1 MRLSHKILVA
11 MLVTFMST
19 ICIAGDV
26 PTIYQLTDKTRTNA
40 TLRSLVLPGSGQFFL
55 GRNTEGYIASMGAS
69 IGLLG
74 GIYSYY
80 KADAS
85 YSDYQK
91 RGMRND
97 SSYNDYVMYTN
108 YMYYS
113 LGVCVVA
120 WIYGVIDAYY
130 GGGDISGNKKSLMI
144 SADPNNVISYS
155 VEF

>member
-1 MRLSHKILVA
+1 
-11 MLVTFMST
+11 MLVIFMST

-26 PTIYQLTDKTRTNA
+26 PTIYQLTDKTRKNA
-40 TLRSLVLPGSGQFFL
+40 MLRSLVLPGSGQFFL
-55 GRNTEGYIASMGAS
+55 GRNTEGYIASIGAS
-69 IGLLG
+69 IGLVG

-91 RGMRND
+91 RGMKND
-97 SSYNDYVMYTN
+97 GSYNDYVTYTN

-113 LGVCVVA
+113 FGVCVVA

-130 GGGDISGNKKSLMI
+130 GGGDTSGNKEGFMI
-144 SADPNNVISYS
+144 SANPDNLISYCMQ
-155 VEF
+155 F